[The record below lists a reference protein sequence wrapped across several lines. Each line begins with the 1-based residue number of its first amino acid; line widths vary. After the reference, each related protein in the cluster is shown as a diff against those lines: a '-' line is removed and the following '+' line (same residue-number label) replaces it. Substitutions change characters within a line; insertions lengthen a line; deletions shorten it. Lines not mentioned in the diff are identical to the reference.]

1 MMMKA
6 EAKADYDRS
15 IADLEKRNAALKLKV
30 KEYKNEDNAKWESF
44 KREFNYDME
53 ELGRAMQNLTYNN
66 KK

>member
-1 MMMKA
+1 MMKA